1 VSAAAVPIAGSARR
15 IGPVFAALMLVM
27 LLASLDQTIVS
38 TALPTIVGSLGG
50 ISKLSWVVT
59 AYLLASTVAT
69 PIAGKLGDLYGRKIV
84 LQAALV
90 LFLVGSGLCGAAPG
104 MTALILFR
112 AIQGLGGGALMI
124 STQAIIGDIV
134 PPRERGRY
142 SGLMGSVFGVSTVIG
157 PLIGGF
163 IVDHFSWRWIF
174 YVNLPLGAV
183 AFTVIALVLEVPGVR
198 AHPRIDYLGMALLA
212 GGLSAIVLFT
222 SLGGA
227 TYPWGSP
234 QIIGL
239 AVLGIAL
246 LCAFV
251 LAESRASEP
260 VLPLRL
266 FRNRVFS
273 VASVVGFI
281 IGFALFGAITY
292 LPLFL
297 QIVKGASPTASGLQ
311 LLPLMAGVIVASIGS
326 GALITRSGRYK
337 IFPIV
342 GTALMALGLF
352 LLSRLDVSTSIL
364 TADLYMIVLGLGL
377 GLVMQ
382 VLILAVQNAVDYG
395 DLGVA
400 TSGATLFR
408 SMGGTIGVSIFGA
421 IFTAQLTSNLAD
433 NFPQG
438 IPGGQ
443 AIRPI
448 PSLLDKLPPAIHGP
462 YVAAYAEALQPVFL
476 AAAGIAIL
484 AFVFTWFLRELPLRQ
499 TVGDQNVD
507 EAFLAD
513 LFAAPRDETSLHEL
527 ANKLSLLAR
536 RENRHWVYEAL
547 AERADTDLNP
557 QQLWLL
563 FRVRDEETATLP
575 ALAARVGEDRTRL
588 EPEMRD
594 LVARQLVR
602 VEGADQGEEHI
613 VFHTT
618 PQSNAILERIDT
630 VRREAM
636 NEALAGWAPETH
648 IELGTLVSRLTQDL
662 AATAP
667 A

>member
-1 VSAAAVPIAGSARR
+1 
-15 IGPVFAALMLVM
+15 MLVM

-38 TALPTIVGSLGG
+38 TALPTIVGNLGG

-183 AFTVIALVLEVPGVR
+183 AFTVIALVLEVPGAR

-227 TYPWGSP
+227 TYPWGST

-311 LLPLMAGVIVASIGS
+311 LLPLMAGVIVASLGS

-337 IFPIV
+337 IFPII

-364 TADLYMIVLGLGL
+364 TADLYMVVLGLGL

-421 IFTAQLTSNLAD
+421 IFTAQLTTNLAD

-476 AAAGIAIL
+476 AAAAIAVL

-563 FRVRDEETATLP
+563 FRVRDEATATLA
-575 ALAARVGEDRTRL
+575 ALAARVGEDRDRL

-594 LVARQLVR
+594 LVARQLVQ
-602 VEGADQGEEHI
+602 VEGADRGEEHI

-618 PQSNAILERIDT
+618 PQSDAILERIDT

-636 NEALAGWAPETH
+636 SSALAGWAPETH
-648 IELGTLVSRLTQDL
+648 VELGTLISRLTQDL